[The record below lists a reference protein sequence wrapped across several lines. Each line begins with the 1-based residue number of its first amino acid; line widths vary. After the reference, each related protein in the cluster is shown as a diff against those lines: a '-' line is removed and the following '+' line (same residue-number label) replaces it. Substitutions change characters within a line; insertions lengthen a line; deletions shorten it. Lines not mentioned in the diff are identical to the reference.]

1 MQKKKKNKKP
11 VEGVLSL
18 TGPAAA
24 GVAVSTVL
32 ADGVVVTG
40 LWPTRGQ
47 QGLTACPREPT
58 TCAGTAVPGEQNEVG
73 TSALAHGGRR
83 ILVLSLHLSIS
94 VGLIPT
100 RSICLQASRDDPSR
114 FLVKASLLRT
124 AKETCLSHANVLRR
138 AKEPLES

>member
-40 LWPTRGQ
+40 L
-47 QGLTACPREPT
+47 
-58 TCAGTAVPGEQNEVG
+58 
-73 TSALAHGGRR
+73 
-83 ILVLSLHLSIS
+83 
-94 VGLIPT
+94 
-100 RSICLQASRDDPSR
+100 
-114 FLVKASLLRT
+114 
-124 AKETCLSHANVLRR
+124 
-138 AKEPLES
+138 